1 MSVARTLL
9 IVLGAVLS
17 ILGTFAFAIF
27 QFFPGVVGSGLGFTL
42 NLLDI
47 IALDPTVL
55 GVDAIIFY
63 LMLVLFI
70 VWLVSGVL
78 QLVGLKSRVVG
89 VIFSLVPLAMGIMFL
104 LLFYTT
110 ILGPMTALFTLMTIG
125 EHFGGFFP
133 IFVDIGG
140 SIGLGAFFLLGGGV
154 LGLIGSILPK
164 D

>member
-1 MSVARTLL
+1 
-9 IVLGAVLS
+9 
-17 ILGTFAFAIF
+17 
-27 QFFPGVVGSGLGFTL
+27 PGIVGSGLGFTL
-42 NLLDI
+42 NLIDI
-47 IALDPTVL
+47 ITIDPAML
-55 GVDAIIFY
+55 GADAIIFY

-89 VIFSLVPLAMGIMFL
+89 IIFSLVPLALGIMFL

-125 EHFGGFFP
+125 EQFGGFFP